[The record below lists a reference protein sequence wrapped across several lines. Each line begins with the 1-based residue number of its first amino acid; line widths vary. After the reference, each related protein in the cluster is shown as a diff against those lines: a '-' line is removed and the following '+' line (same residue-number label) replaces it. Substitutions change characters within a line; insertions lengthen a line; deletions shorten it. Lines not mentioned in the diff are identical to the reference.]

1 MGKPADAQLEQ
12 MVRLIQ
18 TRNRERGPS
27 GNLIYAFHGARA
39 MAFVAH
45 SWAGRGI
52 YFIDALAIELHPIM
66 AGSALWWCSIA
77 SVASA
82 ESMPVRARFGC

>member
-1 MGKPADAQLEQ
+1 M
-12 MVRLIQ
+12 
-18 TRNRERGPS
+18 
-27 GNLIYAFHGARA
+27 ARA

-66 AGSALWWCSIA
+66 AGFALSGG
-77 SVASA
+77 
-82 ESMPVRARFGC
+82 VR